1 MVCKVRSIELC
12 YSENHPSQIQVELQ
26 IQKKT
31 QKNFF
36 IYVREFSVTESILSQ
51 SERSI
56 RAIKNQLK
64 KVDKE
69 ITQSRCSEKAPLIAH
84 MEKSVGW
91 TKL

>member
-12 YSENHPSQIQVELQ
+12 YSENHRSQIQVELQ

-31 QKNFF
+31 KNFF